1 MRGEFGQ
8 EGSRTAGASLGSAG
22 HALALSAV
30 ASAVLTACG
39 SGSPSSES
47 PSPGGGDGSSVSSS
61 SDAAGGD
68 ETAQMSEA
76 DTMAPADAGPTGVD
90 ASAPGNL
97 DAALIPPPADAALL
111 GPSGLPRTFTIVNN
125 CAQTVWAAALPA
137 TTFPGG
143 LVEMAPGYSFK
154 VGVDN
159 GWSGRIW
166 GKTLCTTSGST
177 TTCASSAFPASLA
190 ELTLTKTATGLDF
203 YDVSLVDGFN
213 LPIALEAVGHTPDP
227 AHPYSCGSPTCA
239 ANLDTTCAAPFQDKA
254 NGQVIACANDACKV
268 LANNVAD
275 AAACVYPNQYTRF
288 FKTACPQAY
297 SYPYDDP
304 TSTFTCKGYNDY
316 AVVFCP

>member
-1 MRGEFGQ
+1 
-8 EGSRTAGASLGSAG
+8 
-22 HALALSAV
+22 
-30 ASAVLTACG
+30 
-39 SGSPSSES
+39 
-47 PSPGGGDGSSVSSS
+47 VSSS
-61 SDAAGGD
+61 PDAADSDQGV
-68 ETAQMSEA
+68 
-76 DTMAPADAGPTGVD
+76 DTTSTPDATGAADAPPTSVIEAGVIE
-90 ASAPGNL
+90 AS
-97 DAALIPPPADAALL
+97 ADAALL
-111 GPSGLPRTFTIVNN
+111 GPTGLPRTFTVINQ
-125 CAQTVWAAALPA
+125 CTQTVWAAALPA

-143 LVEMAPGYSFK
+143 LVELAPGASFK

-166 GKTLCTTSGST
+166 GKTLCTTSGGK

-213 LPIALEAVGHTPDP
+213 LPIALQAVGHTPDA
-227 AHPYSCGSPTCA
+227 AHPYNCGSPTCA
-239 ANLDTTCAAPFQDKA
+239 TNLDTTCAAPFQDVA

-268 LANNVAD
+268 LANNAAD
-275 AAACVYPNQYTRF
+275 ASACNYPNQYTEF

-304 TSTFTCKGYNDY
+304 TSTFTCKGFNDY

>member
-1 MRGEFGQ
+1 
-8 EGSRTAGASLGSAG
+8 LL
-22 HALALSAV
+22 ALAALAC
-30 ASAVLTACG
+30 AVLSACG
-39 SGSPSSES
+39 SGSSSSET
-47 PSPGGGDGSSVSSS
+47 PSGGGGQDGSSVSSS
-61 SDAAGGD
+61 SDAAGGEESVD
-68 ETAQMSEA
+68 MSATDAA
-76 DTMAPADAGPTGVD
+76 DLADAGATVAD
-90 ASAPGNL
+90 ASTTSNL
-97 DAALIPPPADAALL
+97 DAALVPPPADAALL
-111 GPSGLPRTFTIVNN
+111 GPTGLPRTFTIVNN
-125 CAQTVWAAALPA
+125 CSQTVWAAALPA
-137 TTFPGG
+137 TTFPNG

-166 GKTLCTTSGST
+166 GKTLCTTSGGK

-239 ANLDTTCAAPFQDKA
+239 VNLDATCAAPFQDTA

-268 LANNVAD
+268 IANNVAD
-275 AAACVYPNQYTRF
+275 AAACTYPNQYTKF

-304 TSTFTCKGYNDY
+304 TSTFTCKGFNSY